1 MGSHGIKDKVAIVG
15 MACTKFGEHWDL
27 GVDELVL
34 QAAEGAFDSAGVSRV
49 AGLRVGCAGCPRG
62 RCVPCALAKAEPVLL
77 SNPELAA
84 VH

>member
-34 QAAEGAFDSAGVSRV
+34 AGGR
-49 AGLRVGCAGCPRG
+49 GCLRFRRRDP
-62 RCVPCALAKAEPVLL
+62 
-77 SNPELAA
+77 
-84 VH
+84 